1 MTTDS
6 SPYPGDS
13 RKVRQATVGGRRGV
27 WAEPRPERIP
37 PATFAPAALAL
48 GVTLLA
54 FGAVTSPILSV
65 VGGLLTCVA
74 SLRWIKE
81 IHDAAER

>member
-1 MTTDS
+1 MTTNS
-6 SPYPGDS
+6 SLESGNS
-13 RKVRQATVGGRRGV
+13 REAPQAAEGGRRAG
-27 WAEPRPERIP
+27 WAIPRPERIP

-54 FGAVTSPILSV
+54 FGALTSPILSV
-65 VGGLLTCVA
+65 VGVVLACGA

-81 IHDAAER
+81 MHDAAGR